1 MLIFCTGFMGYSFV
15 AGFLP
20 KVAVEFS
27 MNNWIR
33 RLKAAIHFWKYFP
46 STQIPNNY
54 WTNEDARALSNFLVS
69 NTGTKLRHIWSEK
82 VTMSAQRA
90 IMEQSHPEY
99 MAGVAWGIRA
109 MVVETDEHLIISP
122 PMSGSSDTE
131 RELEAT
137 FRSVNR

>member
-1 MLIFCTGFMGYSFV
+1 
-15 AGFLP
+15 
-20 KVAVEFS
+20 

-33 RLKAAIHFWKYFP
+33 RLKAAWHFWKYFP
-46 STQIPNNY
+46 PTQLPGSY

-69 NTGTKLRHIWSEK
+69 GTGTKLRHIWSEK

-99 MAGVAWGIRA
+99 MSGMAWGIRA
-109 MVVETDEHLIISP
+109 MVVEVDEHLQISP
-122 PMSGSSDTE
+122 PVSGSPDTE